1 MRQIHR
7 GIRTPQAE
15 DATKP
20 FSARAASVIA
30 SKTIGCQEPLISL
43 QDDIAA
49 TKRILELQPGPC
61 ILVAHSYGGTV
72 ITEAGTDPHVIALVY
87 MTAHE
92 PDAGETEASN
102 GKRFPSATSKT
113 NAIEKRP
120 DGYTY
125 IDPAAFPQAFAA
137 DLPPE
142 EAEFFFDGR

>member
-30 SKTIGCQEPLISL
+30 SKTIGCQEPLTSL

-87 MTAHE
+87 MAAHE

-113 NAIEKRP
+113 NAIEKTP